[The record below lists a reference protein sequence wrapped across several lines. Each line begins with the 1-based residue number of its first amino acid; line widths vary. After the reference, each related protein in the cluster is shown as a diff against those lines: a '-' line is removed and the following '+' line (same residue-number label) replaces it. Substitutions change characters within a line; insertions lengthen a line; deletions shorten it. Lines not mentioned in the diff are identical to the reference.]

1 MNSCSAV
8 ENYPQ
13 QEAVRASGEDLATL
27 LAQLLEEQR
36 ELTAVERFAQFH
48 SAETAPLQARYYAAL
63 LPAAPPQS
71 GEQYAFEVDL
81 DRCSGCKSCVTACHT
96 LNGLDDHETWRDVGL
111 LHGGTAELPILQHAT
126 TACHHCLEPACMSAC
141 PVRAYEKHPETGIVK
156 HLDDQCIGCQYC
168 VFACPYD
175 VPKYNARRGIV
186 RKCDMCSERL
196 AVGEAP
202 ACVQACPHE
211 AIRITLVKQQEV
223 IANCETNSFLPGAP
237 ESTIT
242 FPTTNFKTARP
253 LPRNLLPADYY
264 SVKREH
270 AHWPL
275 IVMLVLTQLSVGAF
289 LAELGIRL
297 IGGGAALAAVYPVHS
312 ASALVFGLIAIGASV
327 FHLGRP
333 QYAFRAFSGLRTS
346 WLSREIVA
354 FGLFAIA
361 AAAYAAS
368 TWRTLGVTNAV
379 QNVLGFAV
387 VGCGLAGVLSSV
399 MVYAV
404 TRRAFWNAGST
415 SLKFLLTMCILGVAT
430 ALSTS
435 MVTAACL
442 ESMRP
447 SVMAAYGRTLCI
459 ILAASTVIKLLIETA
474 VLRHLRAKQASA
486 LRRPAVLM
494 TGELAALT
502 KSRLICGFLG
512 GVALPG
518 MMYQLASPSSG
529 EAGEVFVGLVA
540 SSLFVAC
547 LAGELLE
554 RYLFFAAVA
563 PPKMPGG
570 VA

>member
-1 MNSCSAV
+1 MDALV
-8 ENYPQ
+8 E
-13 QEAVRASGEDLATL
+13 VL
-27 LAQLLEEQR
+27 LAEQHD
-36 ELTAVERFAQFH
+36 LSAVERFSQFH
-48 SAETAPLQARYYAAL
+48 DSSEAPAQAKYYRSL
-63 LPAAPPQS
+63 LPASSPGP
-71 GEQYAFEVDL
+71 GEQYAFEVEL
-81 DRCSGCKSCVTACHT
+81 DRCSGCKACVTACHA

-175 VPKYNARRGIV
+175 VPKYNARLGIV

-211 AIRITLVKQQEV
+211 AIRITVVQQQEV

-242 FPTTNFKTARP
+242 FPTTNYKTARP

-270 AHWPL
+270 AHRPL

-289 LAELGIRL
+289 LVELGIRWA
-297 IGGGAALAAVYPVHS
+297 GSGDALAAVYPIHS
-312 ASALVFGLIAIGASV
+312 ASALVFGLFAMGASV

-333 QYAFRAFSGLRTS
+333 QYAFRAFLGLRTS

-354 FGLFAIA
+354 FGMFAIA

-368 TWRTLGVTNAV
+368 TWPALGIANVV
-379 QNVLGFAV
+379 QNILGFAV
-387 VGCGLAGVLSSV
+387 AGCGLAGVLSSV

-404 TRRAFWNAGST
+404 TRRAFWNAAST
-415 SLKFLLTMCILGVAT
+415 SLKFLLTTSVLGVAT

-442 ESMRP
+442 ESVRP
-447 SVMAAYGRTLCI
+447 SDVMAAYGRTLCI
-459 ILAASTVIKLLIETA
+459 MLAVSMVTKLLMETA

-486 LRRPAVLM
+486 LRRSAVLM

-518 MMYQLASPSSG
+518 MLYQLASPSSG
-529 EAGEVFVGLVA
+529 ESGELFAGLVA
-540 SSLFVAC
+540 STLFVAC
-547 LAGELLE
+547 LA
-554 RYLFFAAVA
+554 
-563 PPKMPGG
+563 
-570 VA
+570 